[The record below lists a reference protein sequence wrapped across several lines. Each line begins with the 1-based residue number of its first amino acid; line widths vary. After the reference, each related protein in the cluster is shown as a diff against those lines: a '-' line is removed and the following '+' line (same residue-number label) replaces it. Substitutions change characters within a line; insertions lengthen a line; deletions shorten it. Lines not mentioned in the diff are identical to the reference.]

1 MSSLSPD
8 PTAQFELT
16 DRPLFVVDVDE
27 VVLRFL
33 APLGRFLSLRGYE
46 LLPRSF
52 ALTGNIVRVGAD
64 QAVPASD
71 VKGLL
76 TAFFA
81 EGMHF
86 QEPVTGAVAALRRLE
101 GTGDVLLLSNVPGF
115 AAEERRRRLSEH
127 GVHAPLVA
135 NEGAKGPTLA
145 RLAERRAAGGIRH
158 PIVFVDD
165 GPTNIASVR
174 DHVREARL
182 VHFVDDVRWFNLSPD
197 VPGTWIKTR
206 DWGAVVE
213 AVDTLLT
220 SSPVSP
226 FRV

>member
-1 MSSLSPD
+1 MTPSLPD
-8 PTAQFELT
+8 PTAAFEPT
-16 DRPLFVVDVDE
+16 DRPLFVIDVDE

-33 APLGRFLSLRGYE
+33 APLGHFLSQRGYE

-52 ALTGNIVRVGAD
+52 ALTGNIVRSGAD
-64 QAVPASD
+64 QAIPAGD

-81 EGMHF
+81 EGMHL
-86 QEPVTGAVAALRRLE
+86 QAPVEGAVAALEQLE
-101 GTGDVLLLSNVPGF
+101 RTGDVLLLSNVPGF
-115 AAEERRRRLSEH
+115 AADERRRRLSEH
-127 GVHAPLVA
+127 GVRAPLVA

-145 RLAERRAAGGIRH
+145 RLAERRLALGIRH

-182 VHFVDDVRWFNLSPD
+182 VHFVDDIRWFTLAPD
-197 VPGTWIKTR
+197 VTGTWIKTR
-206 DWGAVVE
+206 DWGTVLE
-213 AVDTLLT
+213 AVDTLLA
-220 SSPVSP
+220 SSPVSM